1 MKRHRILV
9 KPHRQ
14 HADRAAIGLG
24 DDTTRTEFLAGIAA
38 QRAAVSATRTL
49 ADLRASAGT
58 NKATLE
64 GS

>member
-9 KPHRQ
+9 KPLSQ

-24 DDTTRTEFLAGIAA
+24 DDTTKADFLAWLAA

-49 ADLRASAGT
+49 ADLREVIDTDDVTDARS
-58 NKATLE
+58 
-64 GS
+64 

>member
-9 KPHRQ
+9 KALRQ

-38 QRAAVSATRTL
+38 QRAAVNAARTL
-49 ADLRASAGT
+49 ADLRASVGT
-58 NKATLE
+58 DKATQE
-64 GS
+64 AS

>member
-9 KPHRQ
+9 KPLHQ
-14 HADRAAIGLG
+14 HADPATIGLS
-24 DDTTRTEFLAGIAA
+24 DDTAGTDFRARIIA
-38 QRAAVSATRTL
+38 QRVAVGTARTL